1 MKQWKFKVGDSV
13 RITNYNGKTENIECS
28 NIQAMIGNVY
38 VIDEIGGYYR
48 INSELFKE
56 NELEL
61 ADSTVDQ
68 PVVEKILIVNK
79 VRPEYTTYIEN
90 TKDVVMKFFVGTRL
104 FDFYIIKNGEMIELN
119 SDKDVFALYETPV
132 NNIKEVKYA
141 DEKQISIPTH
151 VPEPKLIGDWLR
163 YEQLQPGKRYLVG
176 GGNPVWIGAEVMA
189 YNTWDISAQCNKL
202 KVMTYK
208 KSPNGVPVLSA
219 CFGEHNYNVRY
230 KEICD

>member
-1 MKQWKFKVGDSV
+1 MKQWKFNAGDSI
-13 RITNYNGKTENIECS
+13 RITNYEGKTENIEYS

-38 VIDEIGGYYR
+38 VIDNIDEIGGYYR

-104 FDFYIIKNGEMIELN
+104 FDFYVIKNGEMIELN

-132 NNIKEVKYA
+132 NNIKEKILDLRFTGDKIQIEDRVFRLGIDVVDCQTKTWIIQVGAGYEYGKSSIYLKPIYLKRKDESNAWYTLEEFA
-141 DEKQISIPTH
+141 DMLET
-151 VPEPKLIGDWLR
+151 
-163 YEQLQPGKRYLVG
+163 
-176 GGNPVWIGAEVMA
+176 
-189 YNTWDISAQCNKL
+189 
-202 KVMTYK
+202 
-208 KSPNGVPVLSA
+208 
-219 CFGEHNYNVRY
+219 GEYY
-230 KEICD
+230 FD